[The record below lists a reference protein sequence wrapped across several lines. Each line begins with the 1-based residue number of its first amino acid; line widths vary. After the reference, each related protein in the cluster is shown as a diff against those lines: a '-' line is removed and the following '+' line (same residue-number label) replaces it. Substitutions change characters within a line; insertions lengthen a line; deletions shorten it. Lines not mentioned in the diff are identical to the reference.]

1 MKKEARGTRPE
12 AQIQA
17 RGTRHEAREES
28 EIFREAVGKVEPV
41 RSAHRVE
48 PFRVL
53 PRPTPTKRREDEH
66 AVLEELAHLAF
77 DDDAEVEDDAS
88 YLRPGLPREI
98 LRKLRRTHWVIQDHL
113 DLHGLT
119 GIEASLE
126 TAAFLAACVRRGLR
140 CVRIVHGKGLRSVG
154 REPVLKRRIRKLL
167 SRREEVLAFAEP
179 RAVQGGGGAVV
190 VLLEA

>member
-1 MKKEARGTRPE
+1 VSKARG
-12 AQIQA
+12 A
-17 RGTRHEAREES
+17 RHEARDDD
-28 EIFREAVGKVEPV
+28 FRKAMRGVDPLKPDN
-41 RSAHRVE
+41 RVE

-53 PRPTPTKRREDEH
+53 PAPIPAKRNEDER
-66 AVLEELAHLAF
+66 AVLAELARIAF
-77 DDDAEVEDDAS
+77 DDDAEIEDDAS

-119 GIEASLE
+119 GDEAAVE
-126 TAAFLAACVRRGLR
+126 MATFLADCLRRGLR

-167 SRREEVLAFAEP
+167 ARREEVLAFVEP
-179 RAVQGGGGAVV
+179 RAVHGGGGAVV